1 MKSSQ
6 SDVEAAK
13 EAVTVAEKALDAA
26 KEEEASF
33 EMKVGQLKAIWEE
46 AKALLDDIE
55 KKLKSCSQELGAL
68 SKEKAKLTKKAES
81 AEIEGKKM
89 AIKITKFHSEHAK
102 AEKFLKTIEDKHE
115 VTYVDSGDEKD
126 EDDDNTK
133 TKGNTALQ
141 EGEDEV
147 GRKRQRSTLP
157 PHASSVETSTLFA
170 EEINHGRGDAH
181 TLPMPEF
188 GGVNPG
194 ILPRPEL
201 LTPVMMN
208 HNPTGQTYHHQ
219 PNRASASI
227 GLGLW
232 SQRILASAII
242 FSNRHHHHHHPF
254 FLRNL

>member
-1 MKSSQ
+1 MSTSTSPSQ
-6 SDVEAAK
+6 SGNGRGEIEAAK
-13 EAVTVAEKALDAA
+13 QRLLVAKKWVASA
-26 KEEEASF
+26 KKQLLTAKMEEQA
-33 EMKVGQLKAIWEE
+33 
-46 AKALLDDIE
+46 
-55 KKLKSCSQELGAL
+55 
-68 SKEKAKLTKKAES
+68 
-81 AEIEGKKM
+81 
-89 AIKITKFHSEHAK
+89 

-242 FSNRHHHHHHPF
+242 FSNRHHHRHHHPF